1 MSQRRDAVTV
11 TIDHRRDQRKTATVK
26 LVGWTIDELEAL
38 AHDLGNLDGFPH
50 RLGAGKRGLIAR
62 ALARALSL

>member
-1 MSQRRDAVTV
+1 MTQRLDTVTV
-11 TIDHRRDQRKTATVK
+11 NIDHRRDRRKTATVK
-26 LVGWTIDELEAL
+26 LIGWTLDELEAL

-62 ALARALSL
+62 ALAQALDE